1 MYHQHV
7 LQYSR
12 LKDTFMKI
20 YHRWMYYTGLSIIM
34 KLIRNNML
42 HFMTNIASVYKVHVH
57 EIDIRMYLLRHM
69 LTKKEKKYIYIFK
82 TTVNMLE
89 FKITNSAKYESIYIL
104 TLCTFQ
110 RCTVPNMKK
119 KLKLK
124 VRAVAESCTCIFA
137 THRNNEQN
145 YWQT

>member
-69 LTKKEKKYIYIFK
+69 LTKKKKNIYIYIQ
-82 TTVNMLE
+82 NHG
-89 FKITNSAKYESIYIL
+89 KYVGVQNHKFCEIWEHIYIN
-104 TLCTFQ
+104 
-110 RCTVPNMKK
+110 TVHLSEVHCSKHEEEIK
-119 KLKLK
+119 TKSKGSCRKLYMYFCN
-124 VRAVAESCTCIFA
+124 SS
-137 THRNNEQN
+137 Q
-145 YWQT
+145 